1 MRGKSHA
8 PMPLRARPFD
18 VALCAFFAISILYG
32 FAFSLPEALG
42 VPVAPD
48 SPWPPLRSLYGWSVA
63 QEPGHLDPR
72 PTLIAS
78 LLFDGFVQSPF
89 LVVLLYAL
97 ARGRAW
103 IRTPA
108 LIYCGAA
115 VMNMYFYFFETWFG
129 PYAPPHPAVYW
140 PLNLPWLIAP
150 IVLAWR
156 LRRAPVF

>member
-1 MRGKSHA
+1 M
-8 PMPLRARPFD
+8 PPLRSRPLD
-18 VALCAFFAISILYG
+18 AALVAFFTISVLYG

-42 VPVAPD
+42 VPLAPD
-48 SPWPPLRSLYGWSVA
+48 SPWPPLRSLHAWSVA

-97 ARGRAW
+97 ARGREW

-108 LIYCGAA
+108 LLYCGAA
-115 VMNMYFYFFETWFG
+115 VTNMYFYFFETWRG
-129 PYAPPHPAVYW
+129 PYPPPHPEVYW

-150 IVLAWR
+150 MVLAWR
-156 LRRAPVF
+156 LRRAPLFATR